1 VGLLSCM
8 LTYIGFHSI
17 VDILLTSLETHPV
30 TADLPSRRP
39 GQSLPDELW
48 EFRTSNFDAESIIPL
63 LKLVIGDAPDDDI
76 WNEVFSLL
84 DQKASKD
91 FLIPGQDINLR
102 IIDGVAERLGGRVSG
117 GFSPC
122 PTALPPDRRD
132 YELPEESLCQSHT
145 DHTK

>member
-1 VGLLSCM
+1 MGPLSCM
-8 LTYIGFHSI
+8 LTYIEFQTI
-17 VDILLTSLETHPV
+17 VDTLLGHLEVLPV
-30 TADLPSRRP
+30 TAALPSRRA

-48 EFRTSNFDAESIIPL
+48 DFRKSSFDIESIIPL

-102 IIDGVAERLGGRVSG
+102 IIDGVAERLGG
-117 GFSPC
+117 
-122 PTALPPDRRD
+122 
-132 YELPEESLCQSHT
+132 
-145 DHTK
+145 